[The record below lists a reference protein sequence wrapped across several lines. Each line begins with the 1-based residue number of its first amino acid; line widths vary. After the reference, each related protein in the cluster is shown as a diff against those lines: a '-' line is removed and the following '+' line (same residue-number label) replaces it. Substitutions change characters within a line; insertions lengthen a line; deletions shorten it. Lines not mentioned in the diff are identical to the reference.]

1 MTGCTGRL
9 RRTAGK
15 AAEVRLSPAGKA
27 AEVRLAIRR
36 KCGGL
41 LFREVPCFTK
51 AGHTLIQNVKDEQIC
66 YVLFCYVFTMFR
78 DDGTFK
84 LMLMDHD
91 DETVRWLRFDALL
104 DLSELVFTV
113 HHINQFGLRVVCVC
127 AG

>member
-1 MTGCTGRL
+1 MLCS
-9 RRTAGK
+9 
-15 AAEVRLSPAGKA
+15 V
-27 AEVRLAIRR
+27 
-36 KCGGL
+36 L
-41 LFREVPCFTK
+41 LCFT
-51 AGHTLIQNVKDEQIC
+51 I
-66 YVLFCYVFTMFR
+66 FR

-84 LMLMDHD
+84 LVLMDYE